1 MIRLDREEMSK
12 NLCLLSI
19 LALPFSWFTSPVG
32 SVYRL
37 LMIIFI
43 LLNIVNSKWKIQI
56 YEENKWLIKAWAVYY
71 FYTSIRALLSHNLSS
86 SVSYI
91 MGMGLIFLMALI
103 YASQRFN
110 AADRIKLQESWI
122 AVGCITELLFLTGDR
137 SSLGQY
143 TSRTSLRIFGVVT
156 DPNEFTSLFII
167 TIPVAV
173 YILLKSDNKI
183 MKILSAVEGII
194 GLYCVFLG
202 GSRGALLSIIFA
214 VIFVVVQN
222 TDISFK
228 SIGGIAILCVIMFYV
243 LTRVVLPMVAPDI
256 LNRIT
261 ISSIMKDGGS
271 GRSSL
276 WLDALSTVWD
286 GSVFK
291 MLFGYGASGIIAG
304 GGQGTSTMHNQFLQV
319 LVDYGF
325 VGLILYLYL
334 LYRLLIQFVY
344 KNKMYTPI
352 FCGMVVMSLTITMGP
367 QVKPF
372 WVFIMTAFLG
382 DSSLRRVNRN
392 EESICYNY

>member
-12 NLCLLSI
+12 NLCFLSI

-71 FYTSIRALLSHNLSS
+71 FYTSIRALFSHNLSS

-110 AADRIKLQESWI
+110 AVDRIKLQASWI
-122 AVGCITELLFLTGDR
+122 TVGCITELLFLTGDR

-173 YILLKSDNKI
+173 YILLKSDNKK
-183 MKILSAVEGII
+183 MKILSAVEGIF

-202 GSRGALLSIIFA
+202 GSRGALLSIIIA

-228 SIGGIAILCVIMFYV
+228 SIGGIAILCVIMFYI
-243 LTRVVLPMVAPDI
+243 LTRGVLPMVAPDI

-291 MLFGYGASGIIAG
+291 MLFGYGTSGIIAG

>member
-12 NLCLLSI
+12 NLCFLSI

-194 GLYCVFLG
+194 GLHCVFLG

-256 LNRIT
+256 LNRLT